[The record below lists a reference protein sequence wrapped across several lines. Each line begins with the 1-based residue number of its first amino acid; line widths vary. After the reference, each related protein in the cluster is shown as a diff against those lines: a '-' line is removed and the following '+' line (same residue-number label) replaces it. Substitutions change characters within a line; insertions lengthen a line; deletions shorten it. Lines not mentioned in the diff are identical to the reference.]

1 MFVIQPD
8 IVPLEINTDGIVHVR
23 GTRVTLATVVEA
35 FNEGAT
41 AEEIV
46 QQYPSLELVDV
57 YAVITY
63 YLRWQDEVNIYI
75 RERESKAAMVRK
87 ENEAR
92 FSPVGI
98 RERLLARKTV
108 KS

>member
-8 IVPLEINTDGIVHVR
+8 VVPLEVNSDGIVHVH
-23 GTRVTLATVVEA
+23 GTRVTLATIVEA

-41 AEEIV
+41 AEEII

-57 YAVITY
+57 YAVIAY
-63 YLRWQDEVNIYI
+63 YLRRQDEVDAYI
-75 RERESKAAMVRK
+75 REREKQAEIVQK
-87 ENEAR
+87 ENETR

-98 RERLLARKTV
+98 RERLLARKAD
-108 KS
+108 KR